1 MSRKWLIAL
10 VVAILVLVAAVL
22 WRWQRQPPPIG
33 KTAKASRAS
42 IERIVIASGTIQPEH
57 LVEVRPKISGIVER
71 FLVDAGDRVRA
82 GQVVAEIDRET
93 LASAVREARAVVNEA
108 EVNRDHAAVELQRR
122 TTLFGRGV
130 ESKDIVD
137 RVQAEHAGAEAV
149 VERARATLQRLE
161 QELGYATVTAP
172 IDGVVLRRDLNAGAA
187 AASVASVVGGTVLMT
202 IADTSALHVLGIID
216 ENEIARVRVGMSARI
231 RTETYPERV
240 FQGRVRKIASMG
252 DRKDNVTS
260 FKVEVTVL
268 EGIADMWA
276 LMSADADIITEVHD
290 NALILPE
297 TALLYEGNS
306 IFVEVVEPASE
317 ARLLRKAV
325 KTGISNAER
334 VEILEGLAEG
344 DEVKLQ

>member
-172 IDGVVLRRDLNAGAA
+172 IDGIVLRRDLNAGAA

-216 ENEIARVRVGMSARI
+216 ENEIARVRVGMPARI

-306 IFVEVVEPASE
+306 IFVEVVEHASE
-317 ARLLRKAV
+317 AHLLRKAV